1 MKEKSEEKSEKVDKT
16 NSIDLGHNQK
26 EKFYVRVTGSK
37 LYKRKILIRIL
48 LIIVAS
54 LLLFLSVVY
63 AALYLVSEV
72 GNFTV
77 SLDPNLKANQHIEV
91 SQYKDF
97 STKSLTLR
105 ADALDYMDNISEL
118 WLPEDIDADYDGP
131 HNGQEFIAYT
141 FYVRNSGEEKA
152 EYQAIINVLS
162 VINNVDEAVRVGVYY
177 NGEKTVYAKKQKDS
191 EEPEPG
197 TVAFKN
203 YNTVMKKN
211 VFEIQPGQIDKYTI
225 VIWLEGDDPQCT
237 NDIQGGEMKLKMFI
251 HEITDNTNFD
261 PIIEEALNPQD
272 GQENNEEQQSDEQQ
286 E

>member
-1 MKEKSEEKSEKVDKT
+1 MKEKSKEESEKVDKT
-16 NSIDLGHNQK
+16 KQVDFGHNQK
-26 EKFYVRVTGSK
+26 EKFYVRVTGDK

-54 LLLFLSVVY
+54 LLLFLSIVY
-63 AALYLVSEV
+63 AGLYLVNEV

-77 SLDPNLKANQHIEV
+77 NLDPNLKATQHIEV

-97 STKSLTLR
+97 SKTSLTLR

-118 WLPEDIDADYDGP
+118 WLPDDIDADYDGP
-131 HNGQEFIAYT
+131 HNGQEYIAYT
-141 FYVRNSGEEKA
+141 FYVRNRGEEKA

-177 NGEKTVYAKKQKDS
+177 NGNKTVYAKKQKDKN
-191 EEPEPG
+191 EPEPG
-197 TVAFKN
+197 TTSFVS
-203 YNTVMKKN
+203 YNTVMKQN
-211 VFEIQPGQIDKYTI
+211 VFELQPGQIDKYTI

-251 HEITDNTNFD
+251 HEITDNPNFD
-261 PIIEEALNPQD
+261 PMIEEQTNPQ
-272 GQENNEEQQSDEQQ
+272 GGEENNEQQ
-286 E
+286 EGQQ

>member
-1 MKEKSEEKSEKVDKT
+1 MKEKSKEESEKVDKT
-16 NSIDLGHNQK
+16 KQVDFGHNQK
-26 EKFYVRVTGSK
+26 EKFYVRVTGDK

-54 LLLFLSVVY
+54 LLLFLSIVY
-63 AALYLVSEV
+63 AGLYLVNEV

-77 SLDPNLKANQHIEV
+77 SLDPNLKATQHIEV

-97 STKSLTLR
+97 SKTSLTLR

-118 WLPEDIDADYDGP
+118 WLPDDIDADYDGP
-131 HNGQEFIAYT
+131 HNGQEYIAYT
-141 FYVRNSGEEKA
+141 FYVRNRGEEKA

-177 NGEKTVYAKKQKDS
+177 NGNKTVYAKKQKDKN
-191 EEPEPG
+191 EPEPG
-197 TVAFKN
+197 TTSFVS
-203 YNTVMKKN
+203 YNTVMKQN
-211 VFEIQPGQIDKYTI
+211 VFELQPGQIDKYTI

-251 HEITDNTNFD
+251 HEITDNPNFD
-261 PIIEEALNPQD
+261 PMIEEQINPH
-272 GQENNEEQQSDEQQ
+272 GGEENNEQQ
-286 E
+286 EGQQ